1 MMGLSTSGII
11 SLGCALVAGRKR
23 VPSPAA
29 GKTTLQTFRLMNPR
43 AMVDNFTSLREPV
56 PPLRGSVR
64 FSTLPS
70 TPPAAPCWARLSR
83 PCGAGASELHIAERV
98 PRFTFAH
105 TETVNYLA
113 RQTITL
119 LPAPLP
125 TAPAVISAA
134 PAPAQAASLSARTS
148 THLRV

>member
-1 MMGLSTSGII
+1 MIGLSTSGII

-83 PCGAGASELHIAERV
+83 PCGSELAAG
-98 PRFTFAH
+98 F
-105 TETVNYLA
+105 LGDKA
-113 RQTITL
+113 RQPLRIDRGL
-119 LPAPLP
+119 LGEAN
-125 TAPAVISAA
+125 AHSFAA
-134 PAPAQAASLSARTS
+134 TFDLGHTDAL
-148 THLRV
+148 